1 MAEIEKT
8 LAHKEALEVLVRLFV
23 ILKLAKVFKSN
34 NDNFQ
39 DQIRAL
45 NGLLQKKLQLDGEV
59 RIRFVQ
65 NYFFLGRFRLKFDFS
80 NYHVYK
86 YFVGEFR
93 DRELGVLLF
102 MPGLG
107 LDELTR
113 FVLFLAKSEA
123 SQEEDRFARFS
134 EEFRAAEFPHI
145 DVATIEVAEDEKT
158 RRRNAAKMY
167 FMGIRHLHEVFENAA
182 AFRTFHVTKR
192 WIQAMFNHLSVDEA
206 FVYGLTNIKNFD
218 EYTLNHSVNVCVLS
232 VALGRRLGLS
242 RRELAELGVS
252 AFFHDFGKLDIP
264 QDILNKPAALDAEER
279 AVMEK
284 HAPLGAEKL
293 IEIQKSRNIP
303 LAAIQVALE
312 HHLKPD
318 LSGYPII
325 LRKKSL
331 SLFSKIVKIVDYF
344 DAITTK
350 RVYRPAAL
358 TRENALSL
366 MLEKSGVEFD
376 PLILKAFIV
385 MVGSCPIGSL
395 VALNTGEIG
404 IVTEGNPQLSFA
416 QRPKVKLITDPT
428 GRKRDGPVVDLTDV
442 DASTR
447 LFKRTIVKSL
457 DPETYG
463 IRVADYVLAGTQ

>member
-1 MAEIEKT
+1 MADLEKT
-8 LAHKEALEVLVRLFV
+8 LTHKEALEVLVRLFV
-23 ILKLAKVFKSN
+23 ILKLAKVFKPN

-39 DQIRAL
+39 DQLRAL
-45 NGLLQKKLQLDGEV
+45 NGLLQKKLQMDGEV

-65 NYFFLGRFRLKFDFS
+65 NYFFLGRLRLKFDFS

-86 YFVGEFR
+86 YFLGEFR
-93 DRELGVLLF
+93 ERELGVLLF
-102 MPGLG
+102 AQGLG

-123 SQEEDRFARFS
+123 SQEDRFARFS
-134 EEFRAAEFPHI
+134 EEFQAAGFPHI
-145 DVATIEVAEDEKT
+145 EVENIEVAEDEKT

-242 RRELAELGVS
+242 RRDLAELGVS

-264 QDILNKPAALDAEER
+264 QEILNKPAALSPEER

-318 LSGYPII
+318 LSGYPFIQ
-325 LRKKSL
+325 RKKSL
-331 SLFSKIVKIVDYF
+331 SLSSKIVKIVDYF

-350 RVYRPAAL
+350 RVYRPTAM
-358 TRENALSL
+358 TREHALSL
-366 MLEKSGVEFD
+366 MLEKSGIEFD
-376 PLILKAFIV
+376 PLILKAFIA
-385 MVGSCPIGSL
+385 MVGICPIGSL

-404 IVTEGNPQLSFA
+404 IVAESNPQLSLA
-416 QRPKVKLITDPT
+416 QRPRVKLITDPT
-428 GRKRDGPVVDLTDV
+428 GQKWDGPVVDLADV

-447 LFKRTIVKSL
+447 LFMRTIVKSL
-457 DPETYG
+457 DPDNYG
-463 IRVADYVLAGTQ
+463 VRVADYVLAGTQ